1 MSPLCVS
8 AWHAPPT
15 CASARVFLPALTPR
29 PTCVP
34 LSTPQNSMK
43 AGEDGEQT
51 LVASI
56 SYSVFVLH
64 HSCTL
69 VYTIPLPEAVPV
81 TALPKIRLH
90 FAAIREFCPR
100 GNATVTTAV
109 ASGLLTSC
117 FSMFY
122 PCGR

>member
-1 MSPLCVS
+1 MRFCLAHSTHAAHMCVF
-8 AWHAPPT
+8 AARRLII
-15 CASARVFLPALTPR
+15 CACV
-29 PTCVP
+29 CVP
-34 LSTPQNSMK
+34 IRPLHSSTK

-69 VYTIPLPEAVPV
+69 VYTIPLPDAVPV

-90 FAAIREFCPR
+90 FAAIRESPPYPR
-100 GNATVTTAV
+100 NAIAK
-109 ASGLLTSC
+109 AAIAKCYG
-117 FSMFY
+117 
-122 PCGR
+122 